1 MVPPRAPSKP
11 NLARYPGDTTGQL
24 GLGTPDRDGNFF
36 SLPGMGPCCT
46 GRSPSEKSSLFNFRD
61 DRIKATTLT
70 GESAETEFARYLD
83 NHDTAVNPLEFFK
96 SHKSSFPKMFKMI
109 PQIMC
114 APGSTA
120 AVEGIFS
127 VAGYILSPR
136 RMSFTDENF
145 ENQLFANLNRGIFEV
160 SANKLKLFCFVLIC
174 SIPGGIGWDRGN

>member
-1 MVPPRAPSKP
+1 MIRLGDWDWERQTGTISVYREWDRAVLAAPPVK
-11 NLARYPGDTTGQL
+11 
-24 GLGTPDRDGNFF
+24 
-36 SLPGMGPCCT
+36 
-46 GRSPSEKSSLFNFRD
+46 KSSLFNFRD
-61 DRIKATTLT
+61 DRIKATTLM

-136 RMSFTDENF
+136 RMSLTDENF
-145 ENQLFANLNRGIFEV
+145 ENDLQAAPFTLSLSVF
-160 SANKLKLFCFVLIC
+160 
-174 SIPGGIGWDRGN
+174 

>member
-1 MVPPRAPSKP
+1 M
-11 NLARYPGDTTGQL
+11 
-24 GLGTPDRDGNFF
+24 GT
-36 SLPGMGPCCT
+36 GMGT
-46 GRSPSEKSSLFNFRD
+46 FSVYREW
-61 DRIKATTLT
+61 DRIKSNASTV
-70 GESAETEFARYLD
+70 
-83 NHDTAVNPLEFFK
+83 HPL
-96 SHKSSFPKMFKMI
+96 KMI

-160 SANKLKLFCFVLIC
+160 SSNKLKLC
-174 SIPGGIGWDRGN
+174 

>member
-1 MVPPRAPSKP
+1 M
-11 NLARYPGDTTGQL
+11 
-24 GLGTPDRDGNFF
+24 
-36 SLPGMGPCCT
+36 
-46 GRSPSEKSSLFNFRD
+46 
-61 DRIKATTLT
+61 

-83 NHDTAVNPLEFFK
+83 NHDTAVNPFEFFE

-145 ENQLFANLNRGIFEV
+145 ENQLFANVNYNLPEFPCK
-160 SANKLKLFCFVLIC
+160 KLRLE
-174 SIPGGIGWDRGN
+174 